1 MAQTTPPTLTPP
13 GTAPDPN
20 DRGTFDSRSYALTV
34 WFSTLVTEMTA
45 ALLNVYNNAVDA
57 FNSAT
62 AAAGSAG
69 SAASSASSANTAKD
83 TAVAAAA
90 SAALLVEKYLGV
102 SATDPTLDGSGGP
115 LTVGDWYVN
124 SGSGLIRAYTGS
136 TWTNALNVTAGVS
149 SVNGQSGS
157 LTGFVTETG
166 SQTLSNKTVSG
177 VIISDGYT
185 EEQYNLTG
193 TEINPVNGTIQYKT
207 LTGNTVFTESIAD
220 GQSVTLMI
228 NPATYTVT
236 WPTATWI
243 GSSASAAPTLVAS
256 VYNCITFFQLN
267 GTLFAKYEGRV

>member
-20 DRGTFDSRSYALTV
+20 DRGTFDSRSYALTT

-45 ALLNVYNNAVDA
+45 ALTNVYNNAVDA
-57 FNSAT
+57 FNNAT
-62 AAAGSAG
+62 AAASSAG

-102 SATDPTLDGSGGP
+102 SATDPTLDLTGGP
-115 LTVGDWYVN
+115 LTAGDWYVN
-124 SGSGLIRAYTGS
+124 SGSGLIRAYTG
-136 TWTNALNVTAGVS
+136 TAWTNALNVTAGVA

-166 SQTLSNKTVSG
+166 SQTLSNKTLAG
-177 VIISDGYT
+177 VILNDGYS
-185 EEQYNLTG
+185 EEQYSLTG
-193 TEINPVNGTIQYKT
+193 TDISAANGSIQYKT
-207 LTGNTVFTESIAD
+207 LAGNTTFTESLTD
-220 GQSVTLMI
+220 GQSVTLML
-228 NPATYTVT
+228 NPSTFSVT

-256 VYNCITFFQLN
+256 VYNCITFFQMN
-267 GTLFAKYEGRV
+267 GTLYAKYEGRV